1 MRPDWRKYGTANNTN
16 TPLTREKALAKLAA
30 ELMADIE
37 TLRTSLPR
45 TRTVALAL
53 AIIVEISEEDR
64 DFYMPN
70 WLWEEAARRG
80 YFAKGGI

>member
-1 MRPDWRKYGTANNTN
+1 
-16 TPLTREKALAKLAA
+16 
-30 ELMADIE
+30 MADIE

-45 TRTVALAL
+45 TRSVALAL

-64 DFYMPN
+64 EFHMPN

-80 YFAKGGI
+80 YFARRGI